1 MPKSPPPTTAT
12 ATDRQPRAPQ
22 GYGCTPEACD
32 NPTVMELWAVND
44 KGAAQPDTPLWKSQP
59 LNQHSGDQGHW
70 KEEAYS
76 PAVAVSAE
84 CGECVGQY
92 LDFKWLN
99 NGHNV
104 QILLPITVSID
115 VVPWGAP
122 TPPFGPAARPAFF
135 SGLLKTR
142 GCCVGA
148 QGFRRWRWLRC
159 LRRAMSG
166 AG

>member
-1 MPKSPPPTTAT
+1 
-12 ATDRQPRAPQ
+12 
-22 GYGCTPEACD
+22 
-32 NPTVMELWAVND
+32 MELWAVND

-84 CGECVGQY
+84 CGQCVGQY

-122 TPPFGPAARPAFF
+122 PTPPFGPAARPAFF
-135 SGLLKTR
+135 SGLLKTC
-142 GCCVGA
+142 GCCVRGPGFPTLA
-148 QGFRRWRWLRC
+148 VVALLAAGYVGGGLAYARRVQGSTVVGLAAHPHAERW
-159 LRRAMSG
+159 
-166 AG
+166 